1 MELYRK
7 IIYRILKCKIDY
19 EPINYDDDFINYMN
33 LSTQINNNETT
44 YDFDYTRSKFTFL
57 NICMHKHNCE
67 FEDKFNFY
75 KNIIQNHFIPEI
87 QKKHIENIFYHIQKC
102 YFGLLKFRELFK
114 HKYYKTQ
121 IKTDMEF
128 TELNEKNK
136 NVICIIQ
143 NKKKYLFKI
152 TDIFKML
159 NDKMTLGTDYF
170 INSTPIKN
178 PYNNMFFSK
187 ANLYNIYFKMKF
199 DTLYFNEI
207 LHHFF
212 KVNFNIYEFQEH
224 NMTLL
229 KEQSINDSIRNMPN
243 NVLYKKIRKM
253 IKFVNNEI
261 NASAYKLS
269 ISSEFDK
276 DLVVKAFTPYYRL
289 YLLMNYSNDFFKIN
303 YYENLF
309 FHKMKQFLI
318 YNNRFGRMKYI
329 IRFDKTHII
338 PVNDKYIN
346 FNEPEKIEEFK
357 NSHQQIIKNNRI
369 YEPIFKRDTG
379 NSRILRQHIINSI
392 SSDSDDES
400 NDSNDES
407 NNSDSDDDDSINIII
422 NNNNTHINDINDLID
437 TESENSD
444 TINTNN

>member
-7 IIYRILKCKIDY
+7 IIYRVLKCKIDY

-33 LSTQINNNETT
+33 LSKQMNDNEST
-44 YDFDYTRSKFTFL
+44 YDLDYTRSKFTFL
-57 NICMHKHNCE
+57 NICMYKHNCE
-67 FEDKFNFY
+67 FEDKFGFY
-75 KNIIQNHFIPEI
+75 KDKIQNIFISEK
-87 QKKHIENIFYHIQKC
+87 QRSHIESIFCKIQKC

-114 HKYYKTQ
+114 YKYYKTQ

-152 TDIFKML
+152 TDIFKIL
-159 NDKMTLGTDYF
+159 NDKMTLGTEFF
-170 INSTPIKN
+170 INSVPIKN

-187 ANLYNIYFKMKF
+187 ADLYNIYFKMKF

-229 KEQSINDSIRNMPN
+229 KEQSINDSIRNMPS
-243 NVLYKKIRKM
+243 NVLYKKIKKM
-253 IKFVNNEI
+253 IKFVNNEM
-261 NASAYKLS
+261 NSNAYKLS
-269 ISSEFDK
+269 ISPDFDK

-309 FHKMKQFLI
+309 FYKMKQFLI
-318 YNNRFGRMKYI
+318 YNNRFGRMKCI
-329 IRFDKTHII
+329 VRFNKTHRL
-338 PVNDKYIN
+338 PVNDKYIQ
-346 FNEPEKIEEFK
+346 FNELENVEEFK
-357 NSHQQIIKNNRI
+357 NSHQQIIKKKRI

-379 NSRILRQHIINSI
+379 NSRILREHIINSL
-392 SSDSDDES
+392 
-400 NDSNDES
+400 S
-407 NNSDSDDDDSINIII
+407 NNSDSDSDSDSESNSESDDDSINIII
-422 NNNNTHINDINDLID
+422 NNNNNHISDINDLVD

-444 TINTNN
+444 IETNN